1 MENKNIWCYRIDT
14 KAIQYFSNELHEGR
28 LRQGWG
34 WDEKQNLHY
43 FNMDEGA
50 GRNRPMFNKVKKG
63 DILLVP
69 RLPSWDKVAIV
80 EATEDWNTG
89 YRFEIDNN
97 QGDYGHIF
105 PAKLLKSFTRFNA
118 NVSGRL
124 RATLKNISRFW
135 NINQC
140 AEDVEL
146 LIKSDIDELLH
157 DQHHKD
163 RLESSISSVFND
175 IFNEKLFADKLYEK
189 LTTQSFSN
197 EEWEYALVYGL
208 QEMFPFYQI
217 DRVGGKEEINHGA
230 DILIRLPSVLLNYEY
245 AIAIQVKDYEGFV
258 ATKVIDQINKSDKYW
273 DTKNIKLID
282 KIVIVTKAKEDKNL
296 HLVENDSGVNFIFA
310 DDLKQLLLEIG
321 KKFIGVK

>member
-1 MENKNIWCYRIDT
+1 MEYKNIWCYRVDAS
-14 KAIQYFSNELHEGR
+14 KVKYFTDELYEGR

-34 WDEKQNLHY
+34 WNEKQDLRN
-43 FNMDEGA
+43 FEMDEGA
-50 GRNRPMFNKVKKG
+50 GRNRTMFKRVKKG

-69 RLPSWDKVAIV
+69 RMPSWGEVAIV

-105 PAKLLKSFTRFNA
+105 PAKLLKRFTRFNA

-124 RATLKNISRFW
+124 RATLKNPSRFW
-135 NINQC
+135 NINQY

-146 LIKSDIDELLH
+146 LLNADVSELSKKQDHKS
-157 DQHHKD
+157 
-163 RLESSISSVFND
+163 RLESSIGSVFNE
-175 IFNEKLFADKLYEK
+175 IFNENEFADKLYDK
-189 LTTQSFSN
+189 LTKDFTS
-197 EEWEYALVYGL
+197 EEWEFALIYGL
-208 QEMFPFYQI
+208 QEIFPFYQI
-217 DRVGGKEEINHGA
+217 DRVGGKEEVNHGA
-230 DILIRLPSVLLNYEY
+230 DILIRLPSILLNYEY
-245 AIAIQVKDYEGFV
+245 AIAIQVKDYDGFV

-282 KIVIVTKAKEDKNL
+282 KIVIITKAKEDKNL
-296 HLVENDSGVNFIFA
+296 HLLENNSGVNFIFA
-310 DDLKQLLLEIG
+310 DDLKQLLSEIG

>member
-1 MENKNIWCYRIDT
+1 METKNYWCYRINT
-14 KAIQYFSNELHEGR
+14 KEIEYFRKELHQGR

-34 WDEKQNLHY
+34 WDDKQDLRN
-43 FNMDEGA
+43 FQMDEGA
-50 GRNRPMFNKVKKG
+50 GRNLPMFKRVKKG

-69 RLPSWDKVAIV
+69 RMPSWGEVAIV

-89 YRFEIDNN
+89 YNFEIERGR
-97 QGDYGHIF
+97 GDYGHIF

-146 LIKSDIDELLH
+146 LIKSDSSELSH
-157 DQHHKD
+157 DQQHKD
-163 RLESSISSVFND
+163 RLESSISSVFIEMFD
-175 IFNEKLFADKLYEK
+175 EKLFADKLYEK

-208 QEMFPFYQI
+208 RKIFPFYQI
-217 DRVGGKEEINHGA
+217 DRVGGKEEVNHGA
-230 DILIRLPSVLLNYEY
+230 DILIKLPSILLNYEY
-245 AIAIQVKDYEGFV
+245 AIAIQVKDYDGLV
-258 ATKVIDQINKSDKYW
+258 ASKVINQINKSDKYW
-273 DTKNIKLID
+273 DTKYIKLID
-282 KIVIVTKAKEDKNL
+282 KIVIITKAKEDKNL
-296 HLVENDSGVNFIFA
+296 HLLENDSGVNFIFA
-310 DDLKQLLLEIG
+310 DDLKELLLEIG
-321 KKFIGVK
+321 KKFIAIK